1 MKRILLSAF
10 AVAITAAWAVPVSA
24 ADVSLSGQYRLRGE
38 YRNNVDYNEDAGD
51 DRAAWTQRVRITA
64 NAKATDDTSVK
75 ATIQDTRTLGATG
88 VLSDASTSTTI
99 TNTVDLHEAYV
110 NISNLLEQPVTFRAG
125 RQELAYGDERVIG
138 SFNWS
143 NNGRAFDGFK
153 FLYSTDAV
161 NVDFFLTTVSE
172 DSVDTDAT
180 LNDDSDFNG
189 IYATLKQVIPNNT
202 LDVYLLHQTD
212 NSNLTRYT
220 VGARLKGAA
229 AGVDYTVEL
238 PFQTGE
244 ETATTDIS
252 AWALAVKAGYTLPT
266 ALKLRVGGEFDMGS
280 GDDDAT
286 DNENGTWS
294 DLYPTNHAHFGYA
307 DVTGANSW
315 ANLTAWSVNGT
326 LDLNE
331 KTKLYAAYWNYTKT
345 EVVSGAED
353 AVGSEIDVTA
363 TYKYNNA
370 VTAEVGV
377 SRFFVG
383 DATAVDGDDQDWAY
397 LMLTANF

>member
-38 YRNNVDYNEDAGD
+38 YRNNADYNEDAGD

-138 SFNWS
+138 AFGWS
-143 NNGRAFDGFK
+143 NNARAFDGFK

-161 NVDFFLTTVSE
+161 NVDFFLTNVSE

-220 VGARLKGAA
+220 AGARLKGAA

-266 ALKLRVGGEFDMGS
+266 AMKLRVGAEFDMGS

-307 DVTGANSW
+307 DVTGPTVGQPYR
-315 ANLTAWSVNGT
+315 LSVNGPSSEREISMWPT
-326 LDLNE
+326 
-331 KTKLYAAYWNYTKT
+331 NYTKT

-353 AVGSEIDVTA
+353 AVGSEIDVTDLQ
-363 TYKYNNA
+363 
-370 VTAEVGV
+370 VQQ
-377 SRFFVG
+377 R
-383 DATAVDGDDQDWAY
+383 
-397 LMLTANF
+397 

>member
-1 MKRILLSAF
+1 MKRILLSVF
-10 AVAITAAWAVPVSA
+10 AVAITAAWAVPASA

-38 YRNNVDYNEDAGD
+38 YRDNVDFNEDAGD
-51 DRAAWTQRVRITA
+51 DRASWAQRVRITA

-75 ATIQDTRTLGATG
+75 ATIQDTRTWGATG
-88 VLSDASTSTTI
+88 VLSDASTSTSV

-110 NISNLLEQPVTFRAG
+110 NISNLLEQPVTLRAG
-125 RQELAYGDERVIG
+125 RQELAYGDERIIG
-138 SFNWS
+138 AFNWS
-143 NNGRAFDGFK
+143 NNGRAFDAFK
-153 FLYSTDAV
+153 LMYSTDAI
-161 NVDFFLTTVSE
+161 NVDVFAATVSE
-172 DSVDTDAT
+172 DSADTDAT
-180 LNDDSDFNG
+180 LNDDTDLNG
-189 IYATLKQVIPNNT
+189 VYATLKQVIPNNT

-212 NSNLTRYT
+212 NVDLTRYT
-220 VGARLKGAA
+220 VGARLKGAV

-244 ETATTDIS
+244 QNATTDIS

-266 ALKLRVGGEFDMGS
+266 ALKLRVGAEYDMGS

-286 DNENGTWS
+286 DNENGTWV
-294 DLYPTNHAHFGYA
+294 DLFPTNHAHFGYA
-307 DVTGANSW
+307 DVSGANSW
-315 ANLTAWSVNGT
+315 ANLTAISVNGT

-331 KTKLYAAYWNYTKT
+331 KTKLYAAYWNYTQNET
-345 EVVSGAED
+345 AAGAD
-353 AVGSEIDVTA
+353 DSVGSEIDVTA

-370 VTAEVGV
+370 VAVEAGI

-383 DATAVDGDDQDWAY
+383 DALATDGDDQDWAY

>member
-1 MKRILLSAF
+1 MKRILLSVF
-10 AVAITAAWAVPVSA
+10 AVAITAAWAVPASA

-38 YRNNVDYNEDAGD
+38 YRDNVDFNEDAGD
-51 DRAAWTQRVRITA
+51 DRASWAQRVRITA

-75 ATIQDTRTLGATG
+75 ATIQDTRTWGATG
-88 VLSDASTSTTI
+88 VLSDASTSTSV

-110 NISNLLEQPVTFRAG
+110 NISNLLEQPVTLRAG

-138 SFNWS
+138 AFNWS
-143 NNGRAFDGFK
+143 NNGRAFDAFK
-153 FLYSTDAV
+153 VMYSTDAI
-161 NVDFFLTTVSE
+161 NVDVFAATVSE
-172 DSVDTDAT
+172 DSADTDAT
-180 LNDDSDFNG
+180 LNDDTDLNG
-189 IYATLKQVIPNNT
+189 VYATLKQVIPNNT

-212 NSNLTRYT
+212 NVDLTRYT

-244 ETATTDIS
+244 QNATTDIS

-266 ALKLRVGGEFDMGS
+266 ALKLRVGAEYDMGS

-286 DNENGTWS
+286 DNENGTWV
-294 DLYPTNHAHFGYA
+294 DLFPTNHAHFGYA
-307 DVTGANSW
+307 DVSGANSW
-315 ANLTAWSVNGT
+315 ANLTAISVNAT

-331 KTKLYAAYWNYTKT
+331 KTKLYAAYWNYTQNET
-345 EVVSGAED
+345 AAGAD
-353 AVGSEIDVTA
+353 DSVGSEIDVTA

-370 VTAEVGV
+370 VAVEAGI

-383 DATAVDGDDQDWAY
+383 DALATDGDDQDWAY

>member
-1 MKRILLSAF
+1 MKRILLSVF
-10 AVAITAAWAVPVSA
+10 AVAITAAWAVPASA

-38 YRNNVDYNEDAGD
+38 YRDNVDFNEDAGD
-51 DRAAWTQRVRITA
+51 DRASWAQRVRITA

-75 ATIQDTRTLGATG
+75 ATIQDTRTWGATG
-88 VLSDASTSTTI
+88 VLSDASTSTSV

-110 NISNLLEQPVTFRAG
+110 NISNLLEQPVTLRAG
-125 RQELAYGDERVIG
+125 RQELAYGDERIIG
-138 SFNWS
+138 AFNWS
-143 NNGRAFDGFK
+143 NNGRAFDAFK
-153 FLYSTDAV
+153 LMYSTDAI
-161 NVDFFLTTVSE
+161 NVDVFAATVSE
-172 DSVDTDAT
+172 DSADTDAT
-180 LNDDSDFNG
+180 LNDDTDLNG
-189 IYATLKQVIPNNT
+189 VYATLKQVIPNNT

-212 NSNLTRYT
+212 NVDLTRYT

-244 ETATTDIS
+244 QNATTDIS

-266 ALKLRVGGEFDMGS
+266 ALKLRVGAEYDMGS

-286 DNENGTWS
+286 DNENGTWV
-294 DLYPTNHAHFGYA
+294 DLFPTNHAHFGYA
-307 DVTGANSW
+307 DVSGANSW
-315 ANLTAWSVNGT
+315 ANLTAISVNAT

-331 KTKLYAAYWNYTKT
+331 KTKLYAAYWNYTQNET
-345 EVVSGAED
+345 AAGAD
-353 AVGSEIDVTA
+353 DSVGSEIDVTA

-370 VTAEVGV
+370 VAVEAGI

-383 DATAVDGDDQDWAY
+383 DALATDGDDQDWAY